1 MNSTNVTTLFPQLV
15 ISRSRQPWSAIGSR
29 DPFTAPRPAT
39 SPSCERH
46 DLATLLR
53 LVTWIFQPLAT
64 RKNVTLQV
72 NAPVAG
78 LFAVCDE
85 IRIQHVLEILLTN
98 AVNMAPNNSTIV
110 LTAHQSGNQ
119 LRFSIEDEGAGVSS
133 DEQDSF
139 FDSTDTPLIHFI
151 SDDCGEEND
160 LALCRRIVTA
170 HGGMISM
177 RNRAKVGTRFEFS
190 IPTVMPLNAD
200 SVSNVA

>member
-1 MNSTNVTTLFPQLV
+1 MPTRRAGRSPDVRGLGWRLDPEEWGDWPDDTLWHTGFTGTSLWIDPVTDTY
-15 ISRSRQPWSAIGSR
+15 I
-29 DPFTAPRPAT
+29 
-39 SPSCERH
+39 
-46 DLATLLR
+46 
-53 LVTWIFQPLAT
+53 
-64 RKNVTLQV
+64 
-72 NAPVAG
+72 
-78 LFAVCDE
+78 
-85 IRIQHVLEILLTN
+85 ILLTN

-139 FDSTDTPLIHFI
+139 FDSTDNPLIHFI